1 MKSSG
6 IKLLNWMKFM
16 NRTMIK
22 PSNKIKKRKEKN
34 PPNDDKIY
42 QHPNLSIFIR
52 NSFHGLRYTSKYLI
66 CKWGWCFFHMIW
78 DIIFKHE
85 SAEKSQCHL
94 VQGITVMNQDTIYID
109 CWLYFFVSVF
119 RDLSMFGSYNN
130 TICWLM
136 VQIWCSICISDTG
149 QCYRVWYT

>member
-1 MKSSG
+1 
-6 IKLLNWMKFM
+6 MKFM

-22 PSNKIKKRKEKN
+22 SSNKIKKRKEKN
-34 PPNDDKIY
+34 PPNDDRIY

-119 RDLSMFGSYNN
+119 GGPFYVWLVQQYYLLIDGSDLVFYMYFRYWSMLP
-130 TICWLM
+130 CVVHLM
-136 VQIWCSICISDTG
+136 
-149 QCYRVWYT
+149 